1 MPPPAPPALP
11 CRYLQEQKW
20 RRQQRLD
27 GLPAWD
33 PACEAHLAAVQDR
46 AMSALCFAAVKPA
59 TQRAAQQ
66 AATQQAAPPPQRPQQ
81 ASQEQQQQQ

>member
-1 MPPPAPPALP
+1 LLP
-11 CRYLQEQKW
+11 CLPGRYLQEQKW

-33 PACEAHLAAVQDR
+33 PTCEAHLAAVQDR

-59 TQRAAQQ
+59 KQPAKQQ
-66 AATQQAAPPPQRPQQ
+66 MPPPQQQ
-81 ASQEQQQQQ
+81 QEPHASQEQQQQ